1 MSLKTININGTSYE
15 IGVSLAKIAEAL
27 ELTEERFV
35 ELLSR
40 DLYCP
45 TLTSA
50 PTSSTRTYTDTDAST
65 NTFQIGQTC
74 RWLDG
79 SIYKMAILTDITSS
93 AATWYILPMNLAT
106 VATSGSYNDLLNKP
120 TIPSAVTESTVSGWG
135 FTKNTGT
142 YSKPGAGIPKSDL
155 ASDVQASL
163 GKADTA
169 LQSYTEKYTGT
180 ITGITM
186 NGASK
191 GSSGVV
197 DLGTVITD
205 VSGKQDKNLYFTNQ
219 SASSWE
225 SDSTYSDFPYRCDIA
240 CTGVTA
246 DMYAEVIFDV
256 TEAQSGNYAPICE
269 TKSGAVAIWSK
280 ENTAIQIPT
289 ITITK

>member
-1 MSLKTININGTSYE
+1 MSLKTINVNGTSYE

-27 ELTEERFV
+27 GLTEDRFV

-50 PTSSTRTYTDTDAST
+50 PTSSTRTYTDTDNST

-79 SIYKMAILTDITSS
+79 STYKIAILADITDSEASWYTMPEDWASQLS
-93 AATWYILPMNLAT
+93 A
-106 VATSGSYNDLLNKP
+106 
-120 TIPSAVTESTVSGWG
+120 
-135 FTKNTGT
+135 
-142 YSKPGAGIPKSDL
+142 
-155 ASDVQASL
+155 
-163 GKADTA
+163 
-169 LQSYTEKYTGT
+169 
-180 ITGITM
+180 
-186 NGASK
+186 
-191 GSSGVV
+191 
-197 DLGTVITD
+197 
-205 VSGKQDKNLYFTNQ
+205 KQDKNIYFTGL
-219 SASSWE
+219 SASSWV
-225 SDSTYSDFPYRCDIA
+225 SDSAYADYPYRCDIA

-269 TKSGAVAIWSK
+269 TKSGAVVIWSK